1 MIKEYFSQ
9 RTRREQN
16 LIVSLIVIMAFIFII
31 SAFSY
36 LESTKTNVNE
46 DYISFKNQHKQLS
59 SVLLLNSTKTKL
71 INKDI
76 NLISAVSG
84 IAKNKN
90 ISIDRI
96 QPSDSNEI
104 IVSINNAEFSA
115 VHEFLKELEEKMNIQ
130 VIKATIR
137 KNSQSEASGVRSQLV
152 LKSKEL

>member
-16 LIVSLIVIMAFIFII
+16 LIFSLIVIIAFIFII

-59 SVLLLNSTKTKL
+59 NVLLLNSTNTKL

>member
-1 MIKEYFSQ
+1 
-9 RTRREQN
+9 
-16 LIVSLIVIMAFIFII
+16 MAFIFII

>member
-1 MIKEYFSQ
+1 
-9 RTRREQN
+9 
-16 LIVSLIVIMAFIFII
+16 MAFIFII

-59 SVLLLNSTKTKL
+59 SVLLLNSTNTKL

>member
-130 VIKATIR
+130 VIKATIH

>member
-59 SVLLLNSTKTKL
+59 SVLLLNSTNTKL

-96 QPSDSNEI
+96 QPSDSDEI